1 MHSREHRAVVPAAAG
16 AAVMGYASVS
26 FVLAIIRGFGAPAAE
41 LAKGMRKVLQARLV
55 KGPDVACC

>member
-1 MHSREHRAVVPAAAG
+1 
-16 AAVMGYASVS
+16 MGYASVS